1 MLLNTNHANATV
13 LLFIRPVNGVYLA
26 PKIIQLD
33 GKSTVVDIPVTSK
46 DMPNFF
52 VEALTIS
59 DGKVYTETREI
70 IVPRKNGCSTLLSR
84 RLR

>member
-1 MLLNTNHANATV
+1 VTEEISV
-13 LLFIRPVNGVYLA
+13 L
-26 PKIIQLD
+26 K
-33 GKSTVVDIPVTSK
+33 K

-70 IVPRKNGCSTLLSR
+70 VVPPEKRVLERAK
-84 RLR
+84 